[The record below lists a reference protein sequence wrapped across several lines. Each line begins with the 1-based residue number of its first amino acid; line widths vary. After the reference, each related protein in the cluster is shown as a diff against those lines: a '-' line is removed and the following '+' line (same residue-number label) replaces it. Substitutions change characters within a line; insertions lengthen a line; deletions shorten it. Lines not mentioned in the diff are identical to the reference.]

1 MTPGDKTRRTDLRE
15 QRRRRQH
22 GCWDQLIVAPL
33 WVAYE
38 ANLGT
43 LLRTCDAVGAC
54 MAVPSTDHYLRA
66 LDRGD
71 TLPRRPH
78 VHWVRRSKL
87 SWIREQRETSRIVA
101 VELAE
106 DAYPDIWAKAAA
118 LLQSVVKNHPLID
131 GNKRLGW
138 LSTAVFLELNGVAT
152 EHATN
157 DDVYEFVVGI
167 AAAGAGTIEEIAEGL
182 RALAR

>member
-22 GCWDQLIVAPL
+22 GCWDNLIVAPL

-54 MAVPSTDHYLRA
+54 MAVPSTDHYHRA

-78 VHWVRRSKL
+78 VHWVRRSKM

-101 VELAE
+101 VELA
-106 DAYPDIWAKAAA
+106 DNATPLTRLAAA
-118 LLQSVVKNHPLID
+118 RTRTVWQH
-131 GNKRLGW
+131 R
-138 LSTAVFLELNGVAT
+138 ARAARAT
-152 EHATN
+152 LARFRPAPGCRRHHR
-157 DDVYEFVVGI
+157 
-167 AAAGAGTIEEIAEGL
+167 L
-182 RALAR
+182 RATA